1 MGLNPALRIAAKT
14 SGKASTSASIE
25 SVRAASWN
33 RRLRTPE
40 MPATAWRISPS
51 SEAQSM
57 VGILYVG
64 TSSLARC
71 GNAVE
76 ESASEDAHPC
86 VHPHADADEVAF
98 DGVEFIVNSCLK
110 EN

>member
-1 MGLNPALRIAAKT
+1 
-14 SGKASTSASIE
+14 
-25 SVRAASWN
+25 
-33 RRLRTPE
+33 
-40 MPATAWRISPS
+40 
-51 SEAQSM
+51 M